1 MERIGQQSIWVMW
14 SDWQQKIFSDILL
27 ASWLDKDSGR
37 NDTYDMLRTSLW
49 LEVEFA
55 PFASS

>member
-1 MERIGQQSIWVMW
+1 MERVGQQSIWVMW

-27 ASWLDKDSGR
+27 AGWLDKDSGR